1 MTDQVIPPRSVL
13 LVEDEAMSRGLI
25 AAVLTAAGFDVFTAA
40 TADEAIDAFIAVDPD
55 ALVTDIDLGAGATG
69 LDLVVSLSARNPHLP
84 VVVLSNYVITPD
96 YTNPVLARAA
106 YLRKKDLSDTGAL
119 LVALDTVLREQGSPR
134 APDRGLGG
142 RLAGLTTAQI
152 HVLRMIAVGM
162 SNAEIAERRRCSL
175 RAAEH
180 MVQRTFM
187 ALELGTDPRA
197 NTRVIAARIYIE
209 EAGMPAIDE
218 ETPEEF

>member
-1 MTDQVIPPRSVL
+1 
-13 LVEDEAMSRGLI
+13 MSRGLL

-40 TADEAIDAFIAVDPD
+40 TADEAIDAFVAVDPD
-55 ALVTDIDLGAGATG
+55 ALITDIDLGAGATG

-96 YTNPVLARAA
+96 YTNPVLSRAA
-106 YLRKKDLSDTGAL
+106 YLRKKDLGDTGAL
-119 LVALDTVLREQGSPR
+119 LVALDTVLREQGSQTG
-134 APDRGLGG
+134 PDHGHGG
-142 RLAGLTTAQI
+142 RLAALTTSQI

-162 SNAEIAERRRCSL
+162 SNAEIAEHRRCSL

-180 MVQRTFM
+180 MVQRTFT
-187 ALELGTDPRA
+187 ALGLGADPRS

-209 EAGMPAIDE
+209 EAGMPAIE
-218 ETPEEF
+218 EVAPQEF